1 MDDRTT
7 VLALFSQSHFIDEK
21 KSSIKVVFIMVLSQ
35 NFDGSSL
42 STSNKKN
49 SGLTLSV
56 TDIFAL

>member
-49 SGLTLSV
+49 LWPHSQCYR
-56 TDIFAL
+56 